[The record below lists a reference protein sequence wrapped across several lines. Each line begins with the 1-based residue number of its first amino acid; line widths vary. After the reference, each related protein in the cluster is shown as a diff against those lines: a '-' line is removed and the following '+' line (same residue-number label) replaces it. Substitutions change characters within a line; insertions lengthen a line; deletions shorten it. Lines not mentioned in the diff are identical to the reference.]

1 MITLV
6 LLYFE
11 TEFSGLKSI
20 FTNGCKCRPATW
32 LKKSP
37 CSEPIKGGRFSV
49 LQFAN
54 KFLKNYLPGGTFKQ
68 INFSRHNQ

>member
-20 FTNGCKCRPATW
+20 FTNGCKCRPARW
-32 LKKSP
+32 LKNKRP
-37 CSEPIKGGRFSV
+37 CSEPIKGMSFIKTLFQTKYQTYCV
-49 LQFAN
+49 
-54 KFLKNYLPGGTFKQ
+54 
-68 INFSRHNQ
+68 IIIEEC